1 MYTKNK
7 EETEKHR
14 KAKNIET
21 AIEEEKNLIRN
32 ARKTARKC
40 KERVN
45 KNMRKQNQK
54 EKRKKEVK

>member
-7 EETEKHR
+7 EECEKHENR
-14 KAKNIET
+14 KNIAT
-21 AIEEEKNLIRN
+21 AIKKGENLIRN

-45 KNMRKQNQK
+45 KNMRK
-54 EKRKKEVK
+54 